1 MLIGYYSK
9 KKISTHFFCHT
20 CVCIPGVLSV
30 DIDLAFLFRRSPHTE
45 SRSWSSAPQIFFRDA
60 SIVKFWVDTDTM
72 FKITIWPIAD
82 ADTDVFL
89 LFIPPFVP
97 GKQTLTPHARTQ
109 TRTSYTRTHDDTGR
123 GFYDLYEINLFIS
136 TTAPSTFNIKMIS
149 TWV

>member
-1 MLIGYYSK
+1 ML
-9 KKISTHFFCHT
+9 
-20 CVCIPGVLSV
+20 
-30 DIDLAFLFRRSPHTE
+30 IDLAFLFRRSPHTE

-136 TTAPSTFNIKMIS
+136 TTAPSTFNIKIIQRGLRQIGLNAPKNRWLFILLNTACM
-149 TWV
+149 TVN